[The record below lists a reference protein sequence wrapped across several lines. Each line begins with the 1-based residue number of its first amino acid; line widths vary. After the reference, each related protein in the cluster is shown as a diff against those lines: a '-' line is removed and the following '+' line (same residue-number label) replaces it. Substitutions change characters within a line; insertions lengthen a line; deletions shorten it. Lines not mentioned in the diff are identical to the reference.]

1 MSGTRFAASTGRLSV
16 TASAEG
22 GIRVVS
28 VAGEIDHLTGE
39 VLREAL
45 APSGTADV
53 RVVVDMRQVSFMD
66 SAGINVF
73 LTAHRSLTRAG
84 GWLRLAAVG
93 PTVIRTLQI
102 VGLDTVLGIY
112 ETREQAL
119 AGQEGLLRPGRGA

>member
-1 MSGTRFAASTGRLSV
+1 MEEDSVSGSRFPASTGRLSV
-16 TASAEG
+16 TASADG
-22 GIRVVS
+22 GVRVLS
-28 VAGEIDHLTGE
+28 VTGEIDHLTGE

-45 APSGTADV
+45 DPSGAPGV

-66 SAGINVF
+66 SAGINIF

-93 PTVIRTLQI
+93 PTVIRTIQI
-102 VGLDTVLGIY
+102 VGLDTVLDIH

-119 AGQEGLLRPGRGA
+119 AG